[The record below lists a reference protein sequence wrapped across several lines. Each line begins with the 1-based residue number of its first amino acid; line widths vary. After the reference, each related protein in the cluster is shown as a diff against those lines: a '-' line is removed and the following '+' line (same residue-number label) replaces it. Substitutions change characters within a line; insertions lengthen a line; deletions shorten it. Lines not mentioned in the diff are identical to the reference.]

1 MAKPKD
7 KASLI
12 QNITNRYR
20 VTAREARDIATAVG
34 TLGRAVVDKNVI
46 GIKGRSGTKG
56 KVEASVRGVVKQ
68 VRETGRAAATGK
80 MGTTAAK
87 IKTDMRD
94 DYGNPRGGE
103 FKSARKRFTKKQQ
116 TARSRGKVIKG
127 TKNTTTR

>member
-1 MAKPKD
+1 MNPLEKVAK
-7 KASLI
+7 
-12 QNITNRYR
+12 RYKI
-20 VTAREARDIATAVG
+20 TAREARDIATAVG
-34 TLGRAVVDKNVI
+34 TLGRAVVDRNVI
-46 GIKGRSGTKG
+46 GIGGRSGTKG

-80 MGTTAAK
+80 MGTTAAR

-103 FKSARKRFTKKQQ
+103 FKPARKRLTEKQQ

>member
-1 MAKPKD
+1 MAKKKMSPLD
-7 KASLI
+7 KVAK
-12 QNITNRYR
+12 RYKI
-20 VTAREARDIATAVG
+20 TAREARDIATAVG

-103 FKSARKRFTKKQQ
+103 FKSARKRLTEKQQ